1 MSTPADAPAGP
12 DRSQPAVRTETH
24 LAIVGLNYAP
34 EEIGIGAFTGGM
46 ARGLA
51 RHGLTVRAIVGKPYY
66 PQWRTWDGYRG
77 RGWRNTAEDGVN
89 VTRCPH
95 YVPAQPSGLKRI
107 VHLASFAVTALPP
120 AIAAAFGRGQPRV
133 VICVAP
139 ALLSV
144 PVAWLMARLAGAKL
158 WIHIQDFEVE
168 AAFATGLVDSGGVA
182 ARLARGVENRLL
194 RLADRV
200 STISPQMCAKLLEKG
215 IPAARVTEVRN
226 WANAPEP
233 DPAQGAAYRAEWGL
247 GDRKVALY
255 SGNIANKQGIE
266 IVVEAARML
275 ASRRDLHFV
284 ICGEGPNRERLRALA
299 AGLDNISFHDL
310 QPAARVGELLSLAS
324 VHLLPQIAGAADLV
338 LPSKLANMLFSGRP
352 VVATA
357 LPGTGLHAEVEGCGV
372 STPPGDG
379 AAFAQA
385 IAAMLDDPAEA
396 GRLGAAARER
406 GIERWSQDAV
416 LARLA
421 GLIRGLAG

>member
-1 MSTPADAPAGP
+1 MSAATD
-12 DRSQPAVRTETH
+12 QPAQDTRLT
-24 LAIVGLNYAP
+24 IVGLNYAP

-51 RHGLTVRAIVGKPYY
+51 GHGLAVGAIVGKPYY
-66 PQWRTWDGYRG
+66 PQWRIWDGYRG
-77 RGWRNTAEDGVN
+77 GGWLRSTEDGVRIL
-89 VTRCPH
+89 RCPH

-107 VHLASFAVTALPP
+107 VHLASFSLSALGP
-120 AIAAAFGRGQPRV
+120 AIAAAFGRTRPQV

-144 PVAWLMARLAGAKL
+144 PVAWVLARLAGAKL

-168 AAFATGLVDSGGVA
+168 AAFATGLVDSAGFA

-215 IPAARVTEVRN
+215 IPADRVAEVRN

-266 IVVEAARML
+266 IVVEAARLL
-275 ASRRDLHFV
+275 AARRDLHFV

-372 STPPGDG
+372 STPPGDA

-385 IAAMLDDPAEA
+385 IAAMLDDPAA
-396 GRLGAAARER
+396 AARMGAAARER
-406 GIERWSQDAV
+406 GVERWSQDAV
-416 LARLA
+416 VARLA
-421 GLIRGLAG
+421 GMIRALAGTQGRD